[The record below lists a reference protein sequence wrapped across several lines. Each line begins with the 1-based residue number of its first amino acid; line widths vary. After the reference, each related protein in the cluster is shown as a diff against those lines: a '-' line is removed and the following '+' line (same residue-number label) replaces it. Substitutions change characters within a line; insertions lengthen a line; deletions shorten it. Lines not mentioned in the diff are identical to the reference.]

1 MPSVKNWQLGR
12 EMAYPYEARYP
23 DRQFAFVFNI
33 NRCIACQSCTMA
45 CKSTWTF
52 SKGQEHMWWANVET
66 KPYGGYP
73 QFWDVKILEKL
84 EEANPEGQTWSGGV
98 ADGPR
103 QALRHLRRPDDL
115 RGRAAHALSPT
126 ARACSATCPTDE
138 EWNSPNIYED
148 NPVGEKGVR
157 NKLSETGEQ
166 LPVHNTWFFYLARI
180 CNHCTYPACLAAC
193 PRKAIYKRPED
204 GIVLLDQEQCRGY
217 RKCVEACPYKKTM
230 YRGNTRTS
238 EKCIACYPRVE
249 GKDPES
255 GGDPMETRCMA
266 ACIGQ
271 IRMQGLVK
279 LAEDGTWAE
288 DRQNPLYYLVHVAK
302 VALPLYPAARHAA
315 QRLLHPAALGAAA
328 YLRQMFGP
336 GVDRALERYTDP
348 DRELRAV
355 LQLFRRSNKI
365 IFRYEMKEG
374 PKVYEGTLHGKP
386 VTLYNDT
393 VIAYGKNGKELF
405 RTTVEEPAA
414 RAPGHPRQLDLGG
427 RRERPPRRQTPPA
440 STPRSTSPSRG
451 ACSTTP
457 SPSACGRRP
466 RVEPAALASGRRRRA
481 S

>member
-73 QFWDVKILEKL
+73 KFWDMKILEQL

-98 ADGPR
+98 SEEKGKPYGTFGGQTIFEAAQR
-103 QALRHLRRPDDL
+103 TLAPD
-115 RGRAAHALSPT
+115 S
-126 ARACSATCPTDE
+126 ARVLGYLPTDE
-138 EWNSPNIYED
+138 DWNSPNIYED
-148 NPVGEKGVR
+148 NPVGPKGVR

-180 CNHCTYPACLAAC
+180 CNHCSYPACLAAC
-193 PRKAIYKRPED
+193 PRKALYKRPED

-255 GGDPMETRCMA
+255 DGDPMETRCMA

-279 LAEDGTWAE
+279 LAPDGTWAE

-302 VALPLYPAARHAA
+302 VALPLYPQFGTQPNGYYIPPRWVP
-315 QRLLHPAALGAAA
+315 RP

-336 GVDRALERYTDP
+336 GVDRALERYIDP

-374 PKVYEGTLHGKP
+374 PKVYEGMLHGKP
-386 VTLYNDT
+386 VTLYDDT
-393 VIAYGKNGKELF
+393 VIAYGKTGKELF
-405 RTTVEEPAA
+405 RTTVEEPV
-414 RAPGHPRQLDLGG
+414 HV
-427 RRERPPRRQTPPA
+427 RPA
-440 STPRSTSPSRG
+440 IHANSI
-451 ACSTTP
+451 
-457 SPSACGRRP
+457 
-466 RVEPAALASGRRRRA
+466 
-481 S
+481 